1 MNEKITEL
9 DISSFCSRE
18 IPCSCGRRHF
28 CPIREVVVEKGALS
42 RLPELT
48 AGFEHILLAADTNTW
63 SVCGDAA
70 AAALGGSVQGKLV
83 FSRRGQLVPD
93 ERAVA
98 ELESAV
104 TDDTDLILGIGSG
117 VINDL
122 CKYVSRKR
130 GLECGIVATAPSM
143 DGYASSGAAMIVGGM
158 KVTYTAHPPRFILAD
173 VDIVKCAPMDMIRA
187 GYGDIIGKYSSLNDW
202 KLSRLMRG
210 EYFCSEIHDL
220 VLRVTENVRG
230 LAERIAERDDAA
242 IAYLTKALI
251 LIGITLSLAGSTRPG
266 SGSEHHLSHFFEIV
280 SLLED
285 KPHFCHGI
293 DVAYSTVVTAE
304 LRERIAELRE
314 PVFCT
319 EPETERTAAWERI
332 YGRIAGE
339 VRDLQEKAG
348 SYERDMTDAYRENWE
363 AVKEILAGCP
373 TADECREMLRR
384 GGYRLDAFEEMYGR
398 PKIRDAVF
406 YGKDLKDRYS
416 VLWLYY
422 ELFSGRKSDR
432 RKEE

>member
-1 MNEKITEL
+1 MNDRITEL

-42 RLPELT
+42 RLPALT
-48 AGFEHILLAADTNTW
+48 VGFGHILLAADTNTW
-63 SVCGDAA
+63 TVCGDAVSSL
-70 AAALGGSVQGKLV
+70 LGSSVQAKLV

-93 ERAVA
+93 ERAVD

-104 TDDTDLILGIGSG
+104 TEDTDLILGIGSG

-122 CKYVSRKR
+122 CKYVSWKR
-130 GLECGIVATAPSM
+130 GLDCGIIATAPSM

-173 VDIVKCAPMDMIRA
+173 VDIVKRAPMDMIRA

-210 EYFCSEIHDL
+210 AYFCTEIHDL
-220 VLRVTENVRG
+220 ILKVTENVRG
-230 LAERIAERDDAA
+230 LAERIAERDDEA

-251 LIGITLSLAGSTRPG
+251 LVGITLSLVGSTQPG

-304 LRERIAELRE
+304 LRERIAAMKE
-314 PVFCT
+314 PAFCP
-319 EPETERTAAWERI
+319 EPERDRAAAWQRI

-339 VRDLQEKAG
+339 VCDLQEKAG
-348 SYERDMTDAYRENWE
+348 SYARDMTDAYRENWE
-363 AVKEILAGCP
+363 GVKAILAECP
-373 TADECREMLRR
+373 TADACRTMLTRA
-384 GGYRLDAFEEMYGR
+384 GYRPDAFEEMYGR
-398 PKIRDAVF
+398 QKIRDAVF
-406 YGKDLKDRYS
+406 YGKDLKDRYT

-422 ELFSGRKSDR
+422 ELFSGHKDDWQ
-432 RKEE
+432 KEE